1 MLGQKF
7 VCSEGCRN
15 KKEKTVIL
23 YVRKA
28 NIINNQNLKQKLLHN
43 TCYQGVKVPLIVIG
57 TITISEYRKK
67 EIKKEPEKP
76 APKTQDT
83 YIIAWE

>member
-67 EIKKEPEKP
+67 RNKKRARK
-76 APKTQDT
+76 AGSKN
-83 YIIAWE
+83 